1 MSDLVAISSLLRS
14 LLVSKSARWRL
25 PPLYGTEVA
34 FETLED
40 RLATSRASKGDID
53 FSTALSATMNGGAGS
68 LFSHDHFVP
77 SPDVVTTIVLPTI
90 LFCILMVIAMLVG
103 INKCKQWEL
112 DKVVEMR
119 RTRRVLE
126 RITHRLRER
135 NFRTIE
141 RARNLRKR
149 ATVGTTTSQSTRSA
163 APPLYAVNP
172 PKSGTSPPP
181 SYEDALLDQ
190 FYTECIP
197 PSNSRSSFAEDLFF

>member
-1 MSDLVAISSLLRS
+1 
-14 LLVSKSARWRL
+14 
-25 PPLYGTEVA
+25 
-34 FETLED
+34 
-40 RLATSRASKGDID
+40 
-53 FSTALSATMNGGAGS
+53 MNGAPGS

-77 SPDVVTTIVLPTI
+77 SPDVVTSIVLPTI
-90 LFCILMVIAMLVG
+90 VFCILMVIAMLVG
-103 INKCKQWEL
+103 INRCKQWEL

-141 RARNLRKR
+141 RARNIRKR
-149 ATVGTTTSQSTRSA
+149 ATVGTTTSQTTQNST
-163 APPLYAVNP
+163 APPLYSVNP

-190 FYTECIP
+190 YYTECIA
-197 PSNSRSSFAEDLFF
+197 PSASRSTFTEDDFFC